1 MILAIPVGNANMGC
15 KGGLIVDKKIDIVS
29 KIAMSILKAELGKK
43 PNVLLSHKIL
53 IGRFYDT
60 H

>member
-1 MILAIPVGNANMGC
+1 MVEILSGIANIGC
-15 KGGLIVDKKIDIVS
+15 KSGLIVDKKTDIVS
-29 KIAMSILKAELGKK
+29 KIAMSVLKAKLGKK

-53 IGRFYDT
+53 ISRFYDT

>member
-1 MILAIPVGNANMGC
+1 MGC
-15 KGGLIVDKKIDIVS
+15 KGGLIVDKKTDIVS

-53 IGRFYDT
+53 LGRFYDT